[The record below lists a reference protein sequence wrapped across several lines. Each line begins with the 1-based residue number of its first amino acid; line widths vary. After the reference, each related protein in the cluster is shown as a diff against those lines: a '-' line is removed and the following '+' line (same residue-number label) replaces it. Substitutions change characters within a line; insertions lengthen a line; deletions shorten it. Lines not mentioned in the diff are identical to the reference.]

1 MPAAQGDGEM
11 WETRSLNQTLLV
23 LFLCQRLDINKNIF
37 KKSHKHLHTEKTGNQ
52 QGELHQSIKCP
63 ESFQSEMIRFLLQ
76 QRDLIFLDSGTLQL
90 GRKHHVVRLANPLLK
105 ILTYLA
111 RDPAVIKACTSLAD
125 PPYSHWDSNIAAR
138 DTWKQSKTIKVITR

>member
-1 MPAAQGDGEM
+1 M
-11 WETRSLNQTLLV
+11 
-23 LFLCQRLDINKNIF
+23 
-37 KKSHKHLHTEKTGNQ
+37 
-52 QGELHQSIKCP
+52 
-63 ESFQSEMIRFLLQ
+63 
-76 QRDLIFLDSGTLQL
+76 LQL

-125 PPYSHWDSNIAAR
+125 PPCSHWDSNIAAR